1 MPDVMSFSWGGP
13 GADPDEEAIY
23 AALAAQGI
31 TVIASSGDAGA
42 FEGSSVSNPCEASGI
57 PLGKELCACACYGPS
72 HLSGGGH
79 HTPQHVTASRRP

>member
-1 MPDVMSFSWGGP
+1 MPHVMSFSWGGP

-57 PLGKELCACACYGPS
+57 PLGKELMRMPMLWPESLVRWGP
-72 HLSGGGH
+72 
-79 HTPQHVTASRRP
+79 